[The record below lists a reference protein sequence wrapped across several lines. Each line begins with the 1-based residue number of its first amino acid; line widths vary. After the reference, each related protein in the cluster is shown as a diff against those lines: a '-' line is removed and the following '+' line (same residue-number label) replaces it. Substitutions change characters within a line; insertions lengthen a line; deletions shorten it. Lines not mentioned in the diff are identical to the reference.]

1 MSEYFG
7 HYGKH
12 VSVLPCSLGI
22 QSVLLAPCQNYLWL
36 YKRYLWPLE
45 CSQPRAGQAGHVREL
60 KPWEAVLHQLQMGFV
75 RKIPQVSQLS
85 VRTDLK
91 CFPPAGLRSSAGI
104 SYLFISIPSGFL
116 HLPALS
122 PHSAVTASWG
132 HFSQINSLHSQGVF
146 LCRLYWKLLPYIPK
160 FDYWNDLN
168 CFIKSFFL
176 SFPLPTLLHYS
187 FYSPAF
193 QGYIAPFYRV
203 KFFGKMYKDYHQLRN
218 NA

>member
-91 CFPPAGLRSSAGI
+91 CFPPAGLRPSAGI

-132 HFSQINSLHSQGVF
+132 HFSQINSLHSSPDLRVCFCADCTENFYHIFQNLIIETILIVLLNLSFCPF
-146 LCRLYWKLLPYIPK
+146 LCQPFSIILFIP
-160 FDYWNDLN
+160 
-168 CFIKSFFL
+168 
-176 SFPLPTLLHYS
+176 LH
-187 FYSPAF
+187 FKV
-193 QGYIAPFYRV
+193 I
-203 KFFGKMYKDYHQLRN
+203 
-218 NA
+218 